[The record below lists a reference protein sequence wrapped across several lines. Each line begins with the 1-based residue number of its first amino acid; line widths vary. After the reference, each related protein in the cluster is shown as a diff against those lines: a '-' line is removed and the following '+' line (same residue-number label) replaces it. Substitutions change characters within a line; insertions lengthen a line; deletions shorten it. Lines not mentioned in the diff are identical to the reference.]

1 MQQKD
6 QSLIELIKG
15 NKLVACGCAGIL
27 LILLLDTF
35 VLRPARRAK
44 ELEKQGVKRA
54 AATSTVTARAT
65 SSSSQ
70 KGASARTPIKPAA
83 PITQPTYP
91 QLSPNIVHRFAANTV
106 YPYKNSRNIFKEIE
120 QPVTIVEA
128 VQEVIEEVI
137 EKPDISYHGFF
148 TVGNDRVAIL
158 RSSDEVLL
166 TKVGTKVR
174 STSFKLASIT
184 PEKVVISD
192 LSEKLRDFEISLA
205 DETESN

>member
-1 MQQKD
+1 MQKE
-6 QSLIELIKG
+6 QSLIELIKS
-15 NKLVACGCAGIL
+15 NKLVACGCVGIL

-54 AATSTVTARAT
+54 ATTASATTARSGA
-65 SSSSQ
+65 
-70 KGASARTPIKPAA
+70 ASANKTAARAPIKPAS
-83 PITQPTYP
+83 PISQPNYP
-91 QLSPNIVHRFAANTV
+91 QLSPNIVNRFAANTV
-106 YPYKNSRNIFKEIE
+106 YPYKNSRNIFKEIDK
-120 QPVTIVEA
+120 PVTIVEV
-128 VQEVIEEVI
+128 VQEVVEEVI

-158 RSSDEVLL
+158 RNSDEVLL

-174 STSFKLASIT
+174 STTFKLASIT

>member
-1 MQQKD
+1 MQKE
-6 QSLIELIKG
+6 QSLIELIKS
-15 NKLVACGCAGIL
+15 NKLVACGCIGIL

-54 AATSTVTARAT
+54 ASTASVATART
-65 SSSSQ
+65 GSSA
-70 KGASARTPIKPAA
+70 KNTAARAPIKPAS
-83 PITQPTYP
+83 PISQPNYP
-91 QLSPNIVHRFAANTV
+91 ALSPNIVNRFAANTV
-106 YPYKNSRNIFKEIE
+106 YPYKNSRNIFKEIDK
-120 QPVTIVEA
+120 PVTIVEV
-128 VQEVIEEVI
+128 VQEVVEEVI

-158 RSSDEVLL
+158 RNSDEVLL

-174 STSFKLASIT
+174 STTFKLASIT

>member
-1 MQQKD
+1 MQKE
-6 QSLIELIKG
+6 QSLIELIKS
-15 NKLVACGCAGIL
+15 NKLVACGCIGIL

-54 AATSTVTARAT
+54 ASTASVATART
-65 SSSSQ
+65 GSSA
-70 KGASARTPIKPAA
+70 KKTAARAPIKPAS
-83 PITQPTYP
+83 PISQPNYP
-91 QLSPNIVHRFAANTV
+91 ALSPNIVNRFAANTV
-106 YPYKNSRNIFKEIE
+106 YPYKNSRNIFKEIDK
-120 QPVTIVEA
+120 PVTIVEV
-128 VQEVIEEVI
+128 VQEVVEEVI

-158 RSSDEVLL
+158 RNSDEVLL

-174 STSFKLASIT
+174 STTFKLASIT